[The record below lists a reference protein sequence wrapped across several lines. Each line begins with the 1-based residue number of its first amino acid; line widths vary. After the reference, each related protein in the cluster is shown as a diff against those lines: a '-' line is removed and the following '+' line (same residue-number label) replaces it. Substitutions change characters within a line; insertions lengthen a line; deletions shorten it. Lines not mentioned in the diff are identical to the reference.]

1 MASTTH
7 DLDLSSLSPKEFEEL
22 IYDLLHEEEFF
33 NLEWRDGGADGGRD
47 IAASTNETDASGFRE
62 KRTWFCD
69 AKLYS
74 KGIGF
79 EIIQPTM
86 AKATSHQVDYL
97 LFAVWPHLTPP
108 CKDDL
113 AGWVDANKP
122 RFKIRKWE
130 KKDIERLLLK
140 HPHLLKKYLPSAWS
154 QRLEM
159 DAYLRDAATVFQQFR
174 ERVAI
179 VWKNPDARP
188 FSDLIHFS
196 IRGTPGEA
204 RVEMFDKSQ
213 NLTDTER
220 AFLFALADALQH
232 LEQLLKKALNITEP
246 TAFIRIDWA
255 EHPGIRIL
263 VPIPHT
269 GILRSDVMD
278 GVNRLL
284 AGFDQDRSA
293 GASRGVLTGASSWKP
308 FNEKNRVAVY
318 GIFPKVG

>member
-1 MASTTH
+1 MAGTTH

-47 IAASTNETDASGFRE
+47 IVASSNEIDASGFQE

-74 KGIGF
+74 NGISF
-79 EIIQPTM
+79 DVIHP
-86 AKATSHQVDYL
+86 ATSKASSHRVDYL
-97 LFAVWPHLTPP
+97 LLAAWPHLTPP

-113 AGWVDANKP
+113 ARWAETNRP
-122 RFKIRKWE
+122 SFKIRTWE

-159 DAYLRDAATVFQQFR
+159 DAYLRDAATVFQQFQ
-174 ERVAI
+174 ERVSI

-188 FSDLIHFS
+188 FSDLVRFS
-196 IRGTPGEA
+196 IRSPGEA
-204 RVEMFDKSQ
+204 RVEMIDKSQ

-220 AFLFALADALQH
+220 AFLFSLADALQH
-232 LEQLLKKALNITEP
+232 LERLFNKALNINEP

-255 EHPGIRIL
+255 DHPDIRIL
-263 VPIPHT
+263 VPIPYT
-269 GILRSDVMD
+269 KILRSDIMD

-284 AGFDQDRSA
+284 AGFDHDRSE
-293 GASRGVLTGASSWKP
+293 GGSRGVLTGASSWKP

-318 GIFPKVG
+318 GIFPRVG